1 MPHPEPTAA
10 AVRAASSG
18 LNGLNNLF
26 GKALDLLGRTQ
37 RTVFDSLQL
46 AGHALGRVERLVT
59 DIGRDGRLVVLDA
72 IALWRSLEAAAQE
85 AALTARATPRVARI
99 LKEIARMA
107 AVYRMY
113 HIKRS
118 FLSDASAAAEL
129 EALHQR
135 EALRL
140 RLTLA
145 EMGGG
150 VLKVG
155 QFLSCRADLLPAAW
169 IAELRILQDQVPPAP
184 EADVL
189 ALLEAELTLLMPAPE
204 DGTPKDSTPSDTPHS
219 DAPPTRDL
227 SHWFAAFD
235 VTPIAAASLAQV
247 HRATLSPPFAAALG
261 ASVGAVAVKVQ
272 RPGID
277 KVIAQDRRALAI
289 VAELLAPL
297 LAEVALAPILAE
309 VSRSL
314 DDELDFA
321 AEASNAR
328 RFGAALAATPGPVR
342 ARVPTIIASTQRI
355 ILMEFVAGG
364 RLVPFLDRATAEG
377 NIAERD
383 ALLATLART
392 TADCILVEGLVH
404 ADPHP
409 GNFLVARD
417 SEAGTPQLVLL
428 DFGATVTLSEPER
441 RAMTELLPA
450 MFGRNEQRTRELL
463 AVLGFSAPDP
473 EAPAKFAMAM
483 ASTLIP
489 TDIATMDPRAELERG
504 MALAREYP
512 GMVVPGAFV
521 QIGRSLAGLGGLFL
535 TYRPALDLGSIL
547 FQSLHKAS
555 AKAAEASATTS

>member
-1 MPHPEPTAA
+1 MPHPDPTAA
-10 AVRAASSG
+10 ASKAA
-18 LNGLNNLF
+18 LNGLPGLDGLNDLF

-37 RTVFDSLQL
+37 RTVVDSLNL

-72 IALWRSLEAAAQE
+72 IALWHALESAAQD

-99 LKEIARMA
+99 LKEIARIA

-113 HIKRS
+113 HIKRA
-118 FLSDASAAAEL
+118 FLSDVSAASEL

-140 RLTLA
+140 RTTLA

-155 QFLSCRADLLPAAW
+155 QFLSCRADLLPSAW
-169 IAELRILQDQVPPAP
+169 IAELRTLQDQVPAAP
-184 EADVL
+184 EAEVM
-189 ALLEAELTLLMPAPE
+189 ALLEAELASLYPRPPAPQ
-204 DGTPKDSTPSDTPHS
+204 
-219 DAPPTRDL
+219 DAPHAEPPADALAPEPMAPTAAL
-227 SHWFAAFD
+227 AHWFSAFD
-235 VTPIAAASLAQV
+235 ATPIAAASLAQV
-247 HRATLSPPFAAALG
+247 HRATLSPTFAETLNTNAT
-261 ASVGAVAVKVQ
+261 AVAVKVQ

-297 LAEVALAPILAE
+297 FKEVALAPILAE

-321 AEASNAR
+321 AEADNAR
-328 RFGAALAATPGPVR
+328 RFGSALAATSGPVR
-342 ARVPTIIASTQRI
+342 ARVPTIVASTPRL
-355 ILMEFVAGG
+355 ILMEFVDGE
-364 RLVPFLDRATAEG
+364 RLVPFLDRATADG
-377 NIAERD
+377 RIAERD
-383 ALLATLART
+383 DLLATLART

-417 SEAGTPQLVLL
+417 PESGAPQLVLL

-441 RAMTELLPA
+441 RAMAEVLPA
-450 MFGRNEQRTRELL
+450 MFGRNEKRTRELL
-463 AVLGFSAPDP
+463 EVLGFSAPDP
-473 EAPAKFAMAM
+473 EAPAKFALAM
-483 ASTLIP
+483 ATTLIP
-489 TDIATMDPRAELERG
+489 SDLATMDPRVELERG
-504 MALAREYP
+504 LALARQYP

-535 TYRPALDLGSIL
+535 TYRPALDLGTLL
-547 FQSLHKAS
+547 FSSLQRANAKAS
-555 AKAAEASATTS
+555 